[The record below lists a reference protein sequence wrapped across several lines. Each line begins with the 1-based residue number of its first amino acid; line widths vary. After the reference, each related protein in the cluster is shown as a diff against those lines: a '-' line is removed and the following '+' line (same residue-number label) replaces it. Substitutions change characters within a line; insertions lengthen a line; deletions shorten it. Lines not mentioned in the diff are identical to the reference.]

1 MLVKEADGSWIAF
14 FSTDPSLAVDT
25 TRAAVADRAAI
36 EQDFHD
42 VKQVRAANEQHVFHM
57 HQRLHQTLANR
68 GNLCR
73 WLSSQRTMPIRKGR
87 AGRATKPP
95 IQSGNALIAAS
106 ATKAVGVE
114 DSGIE
119 PLTSCMPCRRPRVP
133 SGNLSEVTATAD
145 SRCTNGCTSETKKT
159 RRSRSK
165 TAPAAAPE
173 TVAQPPAG
181 DFAAALAMIAT
192 LPLSD
197 AEKAEAVRRLL
208 KGRGE

>member
-1 MLVKEADGSWIAF
+1 MHEISKATSETALPAVIASKA
-14 FSTDPSLAVDT
+14 FSVE
-25 TRAAVADRAAI
+25 RRRI
-36 EQDFHD
+36 ELPTS
-42 VKQVRAANEQHVFHM
+42 A
-57 HQRLHQTLANR
+57 L
-68 GNLCR
+68 
-73 WLSSQRTMPIRKGR
+73 RTQ
-87 AGRATKPP
+87 
-95 IQSGNALIAAS
+95 QS
-106 ATKAVGVE
+106 
-114 DSGIE
+114 
-119 PLTSCMPCRRPRVP
+119 RVP
-133 SGNLSEVTATAD
+133 SGNLSEVAATAD